1 MRFDEIKHV
10 MNESPMPPSEL
21 RLQLLQEKKQKEYQD
36 RLEKDRQDKIERE
49 KQERERIEKNRIER
63 ERSDREKIERGRKER
78 ERLEQELREKE
89 NKLLARNKLKL
100 LENDQERSPL
110 FKNNKYG
117 NKPYLGHAPYTPGA
131 DILSRN
137 KPEINNYPYTPNIDK
152 NRNNNMFNLFQR
164 NDIKRNEVKPVHYAA
179 QVKDIITEVN
189 VRRDISPLKNYI
201 AKKIDAKNN
210 ERDSRSTD
218 NTDASSA
225 PTNLEMNKP
234 VQSEKTPTTNNN
246 DNILNDLQL
255 KVEETRSDKSERV
268 YKASQSPKNVA
279 VTKTRHE
286 SSSFKE
292 KDEERKRRALQ
303 KEAKDSQKKREQ
315 VKELSEKKESSKG
328 AESNKG
334 KVMEIRNKLAEERK
348 KMRDDIISK
357 KVRVYTN
364 LLLIMIRRAL
374 RRATRSILR
383 FTCQHHPLMMMMK
396 LIKRSIQ
403 TMRRKKEL
411 WISSQIR
418 KKILK
423 RKKKCW
429 RRPSSWKKKT

>member
-10 MNESPMPPSEL
+10 MNELPMPPSEL

-36 RLEKDRQDKIERE
+36 RLEKDRQDKIDRE
-49 KQERERIEKNRIER
+49 KQERERHEKNRIER

-110 FKNNKYG
+110 LRNNKYG

-131 DILSRN
+131 DILTRN
-137 KPEINNYPYTPNIDK
+137 KPEISNYPYTPNIDK

-164 NDIKRNEVKPVHYAA
+164 NDIKRNEVKPIHYAA

-201 AKKIDAKNN
+201 AKKIDAKNS

-218 NTDASSA
+218 NTDASNA

-268 YKASQSPKNVA
+268 HKASQSPKNVA
-279 VTKTRHE
+279 VSKTRHE

-292 KDEERKRRALQ
+292 KDEERKRRFLQ
-303 KEAKDSQKKREQ
+303 KEAKESQKRKEQ

-328 AESNKG
+328 VENNKG
-334 KVMEIRNKLAEERK
+334 KVMEIRSKLDEERK

-357 KVRVYTN
+357 KVKNILMYY
-364 LLLIMIRRAL
+364 L
-374 RRATRSILR
+374 R
-383 FTCQHHPLMMMMK
+383 
-396 LIKRSIQ
+396 
-403 TMRRKKEL
+403 
-411 WISSQIR
+411 
-418 KKILK
+418 
-423 RKKKCW
+423 
-429 RRPSSWKKKT
+429 